1 MKHKRQALK
10 FLEDNACMINS
21 LMSKKEQ
28 IAFHGDVVSIITKE
42 IKNKLWNLRR
52 LVLLEKK
59 ATKKKMKVYELIQK
73 LSRYD
78 ADTEVKFHVKADFD
92 TDVDAEFDRD
102 NEDDVQTVTVT
113 AGFDED
119 VDYDGIKDNE
129 ASICNPN
136 ITIELVY

>member
-1 MKHKRQALK
+1 M
-10 FLEDNACMINS
+10 
-21 LMSKKEQ
+21 
-28 IAFHGDVVSIITKE
+28 T
-42 IKNKLWNLRR
+42 
-52 LVLLEKK
+52 
-59 ATKKKMKVYELIQK
+59 VYELIQE

-78 ADTEVKFHVKADFD
+78 ADTEVNFHVKADFD

-102 NEDDVQTVTVT
+102 NENDFQAVTVT
-113 AGFDED
+113 AVFDED

>member
-1 MKHKRQALK
+1 
-10 FLEDNACMINS
+10 
-21 LMSKKEQ
+21 
-28 IAFHGDVVSIITKE
+28 
-42 IKNKLWNLRR
+42 
-52 LVLLEKK
+52 
-59 ATKKKMKVYELIQK
+59 MKVYELIQE
-73 LSRYD
+73 LSRFN
-78 ADTEVKFHVKADFD
+78 ADTEVNFHLKADFN

-129 ASICNPN
+129 AIIFNPN